1 MTTPED
7 PGVFV
12 QISRPEGP
20 LEDDIW
26 TKTQEEGTRT
36 QEESKRTREAGKRAP
51 DEGPKKRRRLH
62 PAWAVAA
69 VAFLALVG
77 AAGFRAAP
85 GVLMV
90 PLQQE
95 FGWSTTV
102 LSSAVSIN
110 LVLFGLTA
118 PFAAALMERFGIR
131 AVTAV
136 ALGLIGAGSALTVL
150 VNQSW
155 QILLTWGLLIGLGT
169 GSMALVFAATIANTW
184 FTKSRG
190 LVIGILTAGSA
201 AGQLVFLPFI
211 AVLAQDPG
219 WRQASLLMAA
229 GALAV
234 VPLVLKFLK
243 NSPADV
249 GALPYG
255 AEAPSGAAGESSIP
269 AGAAN
274 GNTDAAQPAGA
285 VEPRRN
291 AAVRALQVLRSASR
305 NRTFWALAAGFAICG
320 ATTNG
325 LIGTHFIPSAHD
337 HGMPETT
344 AAGLLA
350 VVGIFDILGT
360 IASGWLTDRF
370 NPRILLALYYQFRG
384 IGLLVLPLLL
394 GSSVQPSMIVFVVI
408 YGLDWV
414 ATVPPTAAI
423 CRQVFG
429 ADGSVVFG
437 WVFAAHQLGAA
448 AAALAAG
455 AIRDATGHY
464 TYAWFG
470 AAAMCT
476 IAAVISATIRKDA
489 GRRKSAAVAVA
500 SVD

>member
-1 MTTPED
+1 MNAPETTVTP
-7 PGVFV
+7 
-12 QISRPEGP
+12 
-20 LEDDIW
+20 
-26 TKTQEEGTRT
+26 
-36 QEESKRTREAGKRAP
+36 AP
-51 DEGPKKRRRLH
+51 VRRRIH
-62 PAWAVAA
+62 PAWTVAA

-90 PLQQE
+90 PLQNE

-102 LSSAVSIN
+102 LSAAVSIN

-136 ALGLIGAGSALTVL
+136 ALMLIGAGSALTVL
-150 VNQSW
+150 VTQSW

-184 FTKSRG
+184 FAKSRG

-211 AVLAQDPG
+211 AALAQDPG
-219 WRQASLLMAA
+219 WRQASLLIGA

-234 VPLVLKFLK
+234 VPLVLMFLK

-249 GALPYG
+249 GVLPYG
-255 AEAPSGAAGESSIP
+255 ATPPAPGPDAGTESSGPEPTRTAAGQEV
-269 AGAAN
+269 
-274 GNTDAAQPAGA
+274 Q
-285 VEPRRN
+285 EPRRN
-291 AAVRALQVLRSASR
+291 AAVRALQVLKRASKV
-305 NRTFWALAAGFAICG
+305 RTFWALVAGFAICG

-350 VVGIFDILGT
+350 VVGLFDIIGT

-370 NPRILLALYYQFRG
+370 NPRILLAVYYQFRG

-394 GSSVQPSMIVFVVI
+394 SATVQPSMIVFVVI

-455 AIRDATGHY
+455 AVRDATGQY
-464 TYAWFG
+464 TYAWFA

-489 GRRKSAAVAVA
+489 RKPE
-500 SVD
+500 SVPVPA

>member
-1 MTTPED
+1 MNPPETT
-7 PGVFV
+7 V
-12 QISRPEGP
+12 
-20 LEDDIW
+20 
-26 TKTQEEGTRT
+26 
-36 QEESKRTREAGKRAP
+36 AP
-51 DEGPKKRRRLH
+51 APVRRRIH
-62 PAWAVAA
+62 PAWTVAA

-90 PLQQE
+90 PLQNE

-102 LSSAVSIN
+102 LSAAVSIN

-136 ALGLIGAGSALTVL
+136 ALMLIGAGSALTVL
-150 VNQSW
+150 VTQSW

-184 FTKSRG
+184 FAKSRG

-211 AVLAQDPG
+211 AALAQDPG
-219 WRQASLLMAA
+219 WRQASLLIGA

-234 VPLVLKFLK
+234 VPLVLMFLK

-249 GALPYG
+249 GVLPYG
-255 AEAPSGAAGESSIP
+255 ATPPAPGPNAGTEYSGPEPTGPAAGQEV
-269 AGAAN
+269 
-274 GNTDAAQPAGA
+274 Q
-285 VEPRRN
+285 EPRRN
-291 AAVRALQVLRSASR
+291 AAVRALQVLKRASKV
-305 NRTFWALAAGFAICG
+305 RTFWALVAGFAICG

-350 VVGIFDILGT
+350 VVGLFDIIGT

-370 NPRILLALYYQFRG
+370 NPRILLAVYYQFRG

-394 GSSVQPSMIVFVVI
+394 SATVQPSMIVFVVI

-455 AIRDATGHY
+455 AVRDATGQY
-464 TYAWFG
+464 TYAWFA

-489 GRRKSAAVAVA
+489 RKPE
-500 SVD
+500 SVPVPA

>member
-1 MTTPED
+1 MSTLPEEAAEL
-7 PGVFV
+7 PA
-12 QISRPEGP
+12 EAAAGP
-20 LEDDIW
+20 D
-26 TKTQEEGTRT
+26 TVR
-36 QEESKRTREAGKRAP
+36 
-51 DEGPKKRRRLH
+51 RRRLH
-62 PAWAVAA
+62 PAWIVAA

-102 LSSAVSIN
+102 LSAAVSIN

-131 AVTAV
+131 AITAT
-136 ALGLIGAGSALTVL
+136 ALVLIGLGSALTVL

-184 FTKSRG
+184 FTKNRG

-211 AVLAQDPG
+211 ALLAQDPG
-219 WRQASLLMAA
+219 WRQASLLIAA

-249 GALPYG
+249 GVLPYG
-255 AEAPSGAAGESSIP
+255 ALPPVPADTVMPDGAKVP
-269 AGAAN
+269 AAAD
-274 GNTDAAQPAGA
+274 G
-285 VEPRRN
+285 PRAN
-291 AAVRALQVLRSASR
+291 AAVRALQVLRRAIKV
-305 NRTFWALAAGFAICG
+305 RTFWALAAGFAICG

-350 VVGIFDILGT
+350 VVGIFDIIGT

-370 NPRILLALYYQFRG
+370 NPRVLLAVYYQFRG

-394 GSSVQPSMIVFVVI
+394 NAEVQPSMIVFVVI

-423 CRQVFG
+423 CRETFG

-448 AAALAAG
+448 AAAIAAG
-455 AIRDATGHY
+455 ALRDATGHY
-464 TYAWFG
+464 TYAWLG

-476 IAAVISATIRKDA
+476 IAAVISATIRRD
-489 GRRKSAAVAVA
+489 RSSRAAEPAA
-500 SVD
+500 A

>member
-1 MTTPED
+1 
-7 PGVFV
+7 
-12 QISRPEGP
+12 
-20 LEDDIW
+20 
-26 TKTQEEGTRT
+26 
-36 QEESKRTREAGKRAP
+36 
-51 DEGPKKRRRLH
+51 
-62 PAWAVAA
+62 
-69 VAFLALVG
+69 
-77 AAGFRAAP
+77 
-85 GVLMV
+85 MV

-102 LSSAVSIN
+102 LSAAVSIN

-131 AVTAV
+131 AVTAT
-136 ALGLIGAGSALTVL
+136 ALVMIGAGSALTVL
-150 VNQSW
+150 VSQSW

-184 FTKSRG
+184 FARSRG

-211 AVLAQDPG
+211 AMLAQEPG
-219 WRQASLLMAA
+219 WRQASLLIAA

-255 AEAPSGAAGESSIP
+255 ETAPEEGGAESAAAAPAADSGRSS
-269 AGAAN
+269 
-274 GNTDAAQPAGA
+274 
-285 VEPRRN
+285 N
-291 AAVRALQVLRSASR
+291 AAVRALQVLKRASKV
-305 NRTFWALAAGFAICG
+305 RTFWALVAGFAICG

-360 IASGWLTDRF
+360 IASGWLTDRY
-370 NPRILLALYYQFRG
+370 NPKVLLAVYYQFRG

-394 GSSVQPSMIVFVVI
+394 SATVQPSMIVFVVI

-423 CRQVFG
+423 CRQTFG

-448 AAALAAG
+448 AAALGAG
-455 AIRDATGHY
+455 AIRDSTGEY

-476 IAAVISATIRKDA
+476 IAAVISATIRKDKA
-489 GRRKSAAVAVA
+489 VKDPVPVAAA
-500 SVD
+500 

>member
-1 MTTPED
+1 VTP
-7 PGVFV
+7 
-12 QISRPEGP
+12 
-20 LEDDIW
+20 
-26 TKTQEEGTRT
+26 
-36 QEESKRTREAGKRAP
+36 AP
-51 DEGPKKRRRLH
+51 VRRRIH
-62 PAWAVAA
+62 PAWTVAA

-90 PLQQE
+90 PLQNE

-102 LSSAVSIN
+102 LSAAVSIN

-136 ALGLIGAGSALTVL
+136 ALVLIGAGSALTVL
-150 VNQSW
+150 VTQSW

-184 FTKSRG
+184 FAKSRG

-211 AVLAQDPG
+211 AALAQDPG
-219 WRQASLLMAA
+219 WRQASLLIGA

-234 VPLVLKFLK
+234 VPLVLMFLK

-249 GALPYG
+249 GVLPYG
-255 AEAPSGAAGESSIP
+255 ATPPAPGPDAGTESSGPEPTRTAAGQEV
-269 AGAAN
+269 
-274 GNTDAAQPAGA
+274 Q
-285 VEPRRN
+285 EPRRN
-291 AAVRALQVLRSASR
+291 AAVRALQVLKRASKV
-305 NRTFWALAAGFAICG
+305 RTFWALVAGFAICG

-350 VVGIFDILGT
+350 VVGLFDIIGT

-370 NPRILLALYYQFRG
+370 NPRILLAVYYQFRG

-394 GSSVQPSMIVFVVI
+394 SATVQPSMIVFVVI

-455 AIRDATGHY
+455 AVRDATGQY
-464 TYAWFG
+464 TYAWFA

-489 GRRKSAAVAVA
+489 RKPE
-500 SVD
+500 SVPVPA

>member
-1 MTTPED
+1 MSILPE
-7 PGVFV
+7 
-12 QISRPEGP
+12 EA
-20 LEDDIW
+20 
-26 TKTQEEGTRT
+26 
-36 QEESKRTREAGKRAP
+36 SKVPADAVAP
-51 DEGPKKRRRLH
+51 TSPPRNRRRLH
-62 PAWAVAA
+62 PAWTVAA

-102 LSSAVSIN
+102 LSAAVSIN

-118 PFAAALMERFGIR
+118 PFAAALMERFGVR
-131 AVTAV
+131 AVTAT
-136 ALGLIGAGSALTVL
+136 ALVLIGMGSALTVL

-184 FTKSRG
+184 FTRSRG

-211 AVLAQDPG
+211 AMLAHDPG
-219 WRQASLLMAA
+219 WRQASLLIAA

-249 GALPYG
+249 GVLPYG
-255 AEAPSGAAGESSIP
+255 AEP
-269 AGAAN
+269 AGV
-274 GNTDAAQPAGA
+274 AAQASVVPESG
-285 VEPRRN
+285 PRTN
-291 AAVRALQVLRSASR
+291 AAVRALQVLRRASKV
-305 NRTFWALAAGFAICG
+305 RTFWALAAGFAICG

-350 VVGIFDILGT
+350 VVGIFDIIGT

-370 NPRILLALYYQFRG
+370 NPRILLAVYYQFRG

-394 GSSVQPSMIVFVVI
+394 NAEVQPSMIVFVVI

-423 CRQVFG
+423 CRETFG

-448 AAALAAG
+448 AAAIAAG
-455 AIRDATGHY
+455 ALRDATGHY
-464 TYAWFG
+464 TYAWLG
-470 AAAMCT
+470 ATAMCT
-476 IAAVISATIRKDA
+476 IAAVISATIRQHKGSKELTA
-489 GRRKSAAVAVA
+489 EAAA
-500 SVD
+500 S

>member
-1 MTTPED
+1 MNAPETTVTP
-7 PGVFV
+7 
-12 QISRPEGP
+12 
-20 LEDDIW
+20 
-26 TKTQEEGTRT
+26 
-36 QEESKRTREAGKRAP
+36 AP
-51 DEGPKKRRRLH
+51 VRRRIH
-62 PAWAVAA
+62 PAWTVAA

-90 PLQQE
+90 PLQNE

-102 LSSAVSIN
+102 LSAAVSIN

-136 ALGLIGAGSALTVL
+136 ALVLIGAGSALTVL
-150 VNQSW
+150 VTQSW

-184 FTKSRG
+184 FAKSRG

-211 AVLAQDPG
+211 AALAQDPG
-219 WRQASLLMAA
+219 WRQASLLIGA

-234 VPLVLKFLK
+234 VPLVLMFLK

-249 GALPYG
+249 GVLPYG
-255 AEAPSGAAGESSIP
+255 ATPPAPGPNAGTESSGPEPTGPAAGQEV
-269 AGAAN
+269 
-274 GNTDAAQPAGA
+274 Q
-285 VEPRRN
+285 EPRRN
-291 AAVRALQVLRSASR
+291 AAVRALQVLKRASKV
-305 NRTFWALAAGFAICG
+305 RTFWALVAGFAICG

-350 VVGIFDILGT
+350 VVGLFDIIGT

-370 NPRILLALYYQFRG
+370 NPRILLAVYYQFRG

-394 GSSVQPSMIVFVVI
+394 SATVQPSMIVFVVI

-455 AIRDATGHY
+455 AARDATGQY
-464 TYAWFG
+464 TYAWFA

-489 GRRKSAAVAVA
+489 RKPE
-500 SVD
+500 SVPVPA

>member
-1 MTTPED
+1 MSEPRTTP
-7 PGVFV
+7 
-12 QISRPEGP
+12 RPS
-20 LEDDIW
+20 
-26 TKTQEEGTRT
+26 TRRPST
-36 QEESKRTREAGKRAP
+36 
-51 DEGPKKRRRLH
+51 RRRIH
-62 PAWAVAA
+62 PAWIVAA

-90 PLQQE
+90 PLQNE

-102 LSSAVSIN
+102 LSAAVSIN

-136 ALGLIGAGSALTVL
+136 ALVLIGAGSALTVL

-184 FTKSRG
+184 FAKSRG

-211 AVLAQDPG
+211 AALAQHPG
-219 WRQASLLMAA
+219 WRQASLLIAA

-255 AEAPSGAAGESSIP
+255 AESEAAIS
-269 AGAAN
+269 
-274 GNTDAAQPAGA
+274 DAAEAEANAAPGEPAVPA
-285 VEPRRN
+285 EPRRN
-291 AAVRALQVLRSASR
+291 AAVRALQVLKRASKV
-305 NRTFWALAAGFAICG
+305 RTFWALVAGFAICG

-337 HGMPETT
+337 HGMAETT

-370 NPRILLALYYQFRG
+370 NPRILLAVYYQFRG

-394 GSSVQPSMIVFVVI
+394 SAEVQPSMIVFVVI

-455 AIRDATGHY
+455 AVRDATGQY
-464 TYAWFG
+464 TYAWFA

-489 GRRKSAAVAVA
+489 GKQSAVPVPA
-500 SVD
+500 

>member
-1 MTTPED
+1 MSAPRTTL
-7 PGVFV
+7 
-12 QISRPEGP
+12 GP
-20 LEDDIW
+20 
-26 TKTQEEGTRT
+26 TQ
-36 QEESKRTREAGKRAP
+36 
-51 DEGPKKRRRLH
+51 RRRIH
-62 PAWAVAA
+62 PAWIVAA

-90 PLQQE
+90 PLQSE

-102 LSSAVSIN
+102 LSAAVSIN

-131 AVTAV
+131 AVTSV
-136 ALGLIGAGSALTVL
+136 ALVLIGAGSALTVL
-150 VNQSW
+150 VNQAW

-184 FTKSRG
+184 FAKSRG

-211 AVLAQDPG
+211 AMLAQDPG
-219 WRQASLLMAA
+219 WRQASLLIAA
-229 GALAV
+229 GAFAV
-234 VPLVLKFLK
+234 VPLVLRFLK
-243 NSPADV
+243 NSPADAGV
-249 GALPYG
+249 LPYG
-255 AEAPSGAAGESSIP
+255 AEPAALSGVGGGLAPDAPADSAGS
-269 AGAAN
+269 A
-274 GNTDAAQPAGA
+274 
-285 VEPRRN
+285 EPRRN
-291 AAVRALQVLRSASR
+291 AAVRALQVLKRASKV
-305 NRTFWALAAGFAICG
+305 RTFWALVAGFAICG

-337 HGMPETT
+337 HGMPQTT

-360 IASGWLTDRF
+360 IASGWLTDRY
-370 NPRILLALYYQFRG
+370 NPRILLAVYYQFRG

-394 GSSVQPSMIVFVVI
+394 SATVQPSMIVFVVI

-455 AIRDATGHY
+455 AIRDATGQY

-489 GRRKSAAVAVA
+489 GKKETIPVPA
-500 SVD
+500 

>member
-1 MTTPED
+1 MNPPETT
-7 PGVFV
+7 V
-12 QISRPEGP
+12 
-20 LEDDIW
+20 
-26 TKTQEEGTRT
+26 
-36 QEESKRTREAGKRAP
+36 AP
-51 DEGPKKRRRLH
+51 APVRRRIH
-62 PAWAVAA
+62 PAWTVAA

-90 PLQQE
+90 PLQNE

-102 LSSAVSIN
+102 LSAAVSIN

-136 ALGLIGAGSALTVL
+136 ALVLIGAGSALTVL
-150 VNQSW
+150 VTQSW

-184 FTKSRG
+184 FAKSRG

-211 AVLAQDPG
+211 AALAQDPG
-219 WRQASLLMAA
+219 WRQASLLIGA

-234 VPLVLKFLK
+234 VPLVLMFLK

-249 GALPYG
+249 GVLPYG
-255 AEAPSGAAGESSIP
+255 ATPPAPGPNAGTESSGPEPTRTAAGQEV
-269 AGAAN
+269 
-274 GNTDAAQPAGA
+274 Q
-285 VEPRRN
+285 EPRRN
-291 AAVRALQVLRSASR
+291 AAVRALQVLKRASKV
-305 NRTFWALAAGFAICG
+305 RTFWALVAGFAICG

-350 VVGIFDILGT
+350 VVGLFDIIGT

-370 NPRILLALYYQFRG
+370 NPRILLAVYYQFRG

-394 GSSVQPSMIVFVVI
+394 SATVQPSMIVFVVI

-455 AIRDATGHY
+455 AVRDATGQY
-464 TYAWFG
+464 TYAWFA

-489 GRRKSAAVAVA
+489 RKPE
-500 SVD
+500 SVPVPA

>member
-1 MTTPED
+1 MPEEAAEL
-7 PGVFV
+7 PA
-12 QISRPEGP
+12 EAAAGP
-20 LEDDIW
+20 D
-26 TKTQEEGTRT
+26 TVR
-36 QEESKRTREAGKRAP
+36 
-51 DEGPKKRRRLH
+51 RRRLH
-62 PAWAVAA
+62 PAWIVAA

-102 LSSAVSIN
+102 LSAAVSIN

-131 AVTAV
+131 AVTAT
-136 ALGLIGAGSALTVL
+136 ALVLIGLGSALTVL

-184 FTKSRG
+184 FTKNRG

-211 AVLAQDPG
+211 ALLAQDPG
-219 WRQASLLMAA
+219 WRQASLLIAA

-249 GALPYG
+249 GVLPYG
-255 AEAPSGAAGESSIP
+255 ALPPVPADTVMPDGAKVP
-269 AGAAN
+269 AAAD
-274 GNTDAAQPAGA
+274 G
-285 VEPRRN
+285 PRAN
-291 AAVRALQVLRSASR
+291 AAVRALQVLRRAIKV
-305 NRTFWALAAGFAICG
+305 RTFWALAAGFAICG

-350 VVGIFDILGT
+350 VVGIFDIIGT

-370 NPRILLALYYQFRG
+370 NPRVLLAVYYQFRG

-394 GSSVQPSMIVFVVI
+394 NAEVQPSMIVFVVI

-423 CRQVFG
+423 CRETFG

-448 AAALAAG
+448 AAAIAAG
-455 AIRDATGHY
+455 ALRDATGHY
-464 TYAWFG
+464 TYAWLG

-476 IAAVISATIRKDA
+476 IAAIISATIRRD
-489 GRRKSAAVAVA
+489 RSSRAAEPAA
-500 SVD
+500 A